1 VDGGSDE
8 ILRGPLNHKR
18 LIINPIVKRF
28 ALKTAFIL
36 RGPPQ
41 KQQNGVGVV
50 NSIIIKR
57 LQNFKLM
64 PKRTSV
70 NDVKKIEDLNDL
82 ERLVKDKRN
91 DKRSDAKKERRNRH
105 YVKVL
110 IKTQLKGD
118 DFEE

>member
-1 VDGGSDE
+1 
-8 ILRGPLNHKR
+8 
-18 LIINPIVKRF
+18 LIINSIVKRF
-28 ALKTAFIL
+28 GVKS
-36 RGPPQ
+36 PK

-50 NSIIIKR
+50 SSIIANSYKK
-57 LQNFKLM
+57 FKIM

-70 NDVKKIEDLNDL
+70 NDVKEIEDLNDL